1 MADSDFSRRAYN
13 QYTEVSMPR
22 ALWLAMLLCLGCA
35 ESRLTTAPAPAEID
49 AMLLPPV
56 DGQLALWVNQ
66 PTNFAVIGTT
76 QEHGADV
83 LYQQTALQS
92 VPMSGYVYVPQ
103 GDAGY
108 DRVYLVASHDPID
121 LTGSLD
127 DAIAG
132 ANVVDAYAADTVG
145 LDSLRCNDG
154 RLSLVR
160 TMIVSKNPKR
170 TREDDERFANCYLEH
185 HFERQ
190 RYALAAGRQF
200 FAIQPGKPLTTH
212 KFLPPGYKPPK
223 LVPKPGTQLGR
234 SDQRALR
241 WYAAKDQWH
250 AITHNGEPGTELPR
264 ALGYVRYG
272 SVWVPRWGNAMLGG
286 AHEEVRAIVNGNV
299 GSVHGTTALVM
310 EPTGR
315 IATAEVSVSR
325 GFSSQGAPRV
335 EYSTGGGAGY
345 TSSYHEAATRA
356 SYSAPSYSAPSSGAS
371 SHESSSTSSAGSSS
385 SGGHH

>member
-1 MADSDFSRRAYN
+1 MGDSDFSRPAYS
-13 QYTEVSMPR
+13 QYTEVYMPR
-22 ALWLAMLLCLGCA
+22 AMWLAMLLCLGCA
-35 ESRLTTAPAPAEID
+35 GSHLTTAPAPAEID

-66 PTNFAVIGTT
+66 PTNFAVIGAT
-76 QEHGADV
+76 QEHGAEV
-83 LYQQTALQS
+83 LYQQTALQGI
-92 VPMSGYVYVPQ
+92 PMSGYVYVPR

-127 DAIAG
+127 DAIAS

-145 LDSLRCNDG
+145 LDSLRCTDG

-160 TMIVSKNPKR
+160 RTIVNKN
-170 TREDDERFANCYLEH
+170 DERFASCYLES
-185 HFERQ
+185 HFERN

-200 FAIQPGKPLTTH
+200 FAIQPGKPAPTTK

-223 LVPKPGTQLGR
+223 LVPKPGTRLDRG
-234 SDQRALR
+234 DQRALR

-264 ALGYVRYG
+264 ALGYMRYG

-286 AHEEVRAIVNGNV
+286 AHREVRAIVNGNV

-315 IATAEVSVSR
+315 IATAEISVSR
-325 GFSSQGAPRV
+325 GSSSQGAPRV

-345 TSSYHEAATRA
+345 TSG
-356 SYSAPSYSAPSSGAS
+356 APSHG
-371 SHESSSTSSAGSSS
+371 SSSVSSAGSSS

>member
-1 MADSDFSRRAYN
+1 
-13 QYTEVSMPR
+13 MPR

-35 ESRLTTAPAPAEID
+35 GSRLTTAPTPAEID

-66 PTNFAVIGTT
+66 PTNFAVIGAT
-76 QEHGADV
+76 QAHGADV
-83 LYQQTALQS
+83 LYQQTALQG
-92 VPMSGYVYVPQ
+92 VPLSGYVYVPQ

-108 DRVYLVASHDPID
+108 DRVYLVASHDPIN

-160 TMIVSKNPKR
+160 RTIVIKHPER
-170 TREDDERFANCYLEH
+170 TRVDEERFAECYLQH
-185 HFERQ
+185 HFERH

-200 FAIQPGKPLTTH
+200 FAMQPGKPAPTTK

-223 LVPKPGTQLGR
+223 LVPKPGTRLDR

-272 SVWVPRWGNAMLGG
+272 SVWVPNWGNAMLGG

-299 GSVHGTTALVM
+299 GSVHGT
-310 EPTGR
+310 
-315 IATAEVSVSR
+315 
-325 GFSSQGAPRV
+325 
-335 EYSTGGGAGY
+335 GY

-356 SYSAPSYSAPSSGAS
+356 SYSAPSYSAPTSSAS
-371 SHESSSTSSAGSSS
+371 SHGSSSTSSAGSSS
-385 SGGHH
+385 SGTHH

>member
-1 MADSDFSRRAYN
+1 MADSDFSRRAYS
-13 QYTEVSMPR
+13 QYTEVWMPR

-35 ESRLTTAPAPAEID
+35 GSRLTTAPAPAEID

-76 QEHGADV
+76 QERGADV
-83 LYQQTALQS
+83 LYQQTALQG
-92 VPMSGYVYVPQ
+92 VATSGYVYVPQ

-108 DRVYLVASHDPID
+108 DRVYLIASHDPID

-145 LDSLRCNDG
+145 LDSLRCKDG
-154 RLSLVR
+154 RLSLIRR
-160 TMIVSKNPKR
+160 TIVSKSPAP
-170 TREDDERFANCYLEH
+170 TREDEERVADCYLEH

-200 FAIQPGKPLTTH
+200 FAMKPGKPAPTH
-212 KFLPPGYKPPK
+212 KSLPPGYKPPK
-223 LVPKPGTQLGR
+223 LVPKPGTRLGR
-234 SDQRALR
+234 SDERSLR

-250 AITHNGEPGTELPR
+250 AITHNGAPGTELPR

-272 SVWVPRWGNAMLGG
+272 SVWVPRWGSTLPGN
-286 AHEEVRAIVNGNV
+286 AHEQVRAIVNGNV
-299 GSVHGTTALVM
+299 GAVRGNTALVM

-315 IATAEVSVSR
+315 ISTAEVSVSR
-325 GFSSQGAPRV
+325 EFSSPGAPRV
-335 EYSTGGGAGY
+335 EYSTSGGAGY
-345 TSSYHEAATRA
+345 TSSYHEAATHA
-356 SYSAPSYSAPSSGAS
+356 SYSAPSSSAPSYSAPS
-371 SHESSSTSSAGSSS
+371 HESSSASSAGSSS
-385 SGGHH
+385 AGGHH

>member
-1 MADSDFSRRAYN
+1 
-13 QYTEVSMPR
+13 MPR

-35 ESRLTTAPAPAEID
+35 GSRLTTAPAPAEID

-66 PTNFAVIGTT
+66 PTNFAVIGTA

-83 LYQQTALQS
+83 LYQQTALQG

-108 DRVYLVASHDPID
+108 DRVYLIASHDPID

-127 DAIAG
+127 NAIAG

-160 TMIVSKNPKR
+160 RTIVSKNPKR
-170 TREDDERFANCYLEH
+170 TSEDDERLANCYSEH

-200 FAIQPGKPLTTH
+200 FAMKPGKPTH
-212 KFLPPGYKPPK
+212 KSLPPGYRPPK

-272 SVWVPRWGNAMLGG
+272 SVWVPRWGNAMLGV

-315 IATAEVSVSR
+315 IATAQVSVS
-325 GFSSQGAPRV
+325 SQGTARV
-335 EYSTGGGAGY
+335 EYLTGGGAGY
-345 TSSYHEAATRA
+345 TSSYHEAASRA
-356 SYSAPSYSAPSSGAS
+356 SYSAPSSSASGSSASSSSAPS
-371 SHESSSTSSAGSSS
+371 HAGSSS

>member
-1 MADSDFSRRAYN
+1 M
-13 QYTEVSMPR
+13 
-22 ALWLAMLLCLGCA
+22 WLAMLLCLGCA
-35 ESRLTTAPAPAEID
+35 GSRLTTAPAPAEID

-83 LYQQTALQS
+83 LYQQTAFQG
-92 VPMSGYVYVPQ
+92 VPTSGYVYVPQ

-145 LDSLRCNDG
+145 LDSLRCKDG

-160 TMIVSKNPKR
+160 RMIVGKNPKR
-170 TREDDERFANCYLEH
+170 TYEDEERFANCYLEH
-185 HFERQ
+185 HLERQ
-190 RYALAAGRQF
+190 RYTLAAGRQF

-223 LVPKPGTQLGR
+223 LVPKPGTELGR

-272 SVWVPRWGNAMLGG
+272 GVWVPRWGNALVAS

-299 GSVHGTTALVM
+299 GSVRGTTALVM

-325 GFSSQGAPRV
+325 GFSSQGTPRV

-345 TSSYHEAATRA
+345 TSSYHEAATHA
-356 SYSAPSYSAPSSGAS
+356 SYSAPSYSAPTSSAS

-385 SGGHH
+385 SGTHH

>member
-1 MADSDFSRRAYN
+1 MADSDFSRRAYS
-13 QYTEVSMPR
+13 QYTEVKMPR

-35 ESRLTTAPAPAEID
+35 GSRLTTAPAPAEID

-76 QEHGADV
+76 QERGADV
-83 LYQQTALQS
+83 LYQQTALQG
-92 VPMSGYVYVPQ
+92 VPMSGYVYVPR

-108 DRVYLVASHDPID
+108 DRVYLIASHDPID

-132 ANVVDAYAADTVG
+132 ANAVDAYAADTVG
-145 LDSLRCNDG
+145 LDSLRCTDG

-160 TMIVSKNPKR
+160 RTIVSKNPKR

-250 AITHNGEPGTELPR
+250 AITHNGEPGGELPR
-264 ALGYVRYG
+264 ALGYLKVG
-272 SVWVPRWGNAMLGG
+272 TDWVPDHVDPRLAS
-286 AHEEVRAIVNGNV
+286 ADREVREIVNGSV
-299 GSVHGTTALVM
+299 GALRTRTALVM
-310 EPTGR
+310 EPGGV
-315 IATAEVSVSR
+315 IAPAEVSVSR
-325 GFSSQGAPRV
+325 GSSAGAPRV
-335 EYSTGGGAGY
+335 EYTTNSGWSNRAGA
-345 TSSYHEAATRA
+345 AA
-356 SYSAPSYSAPSSGAS
+356 
-371 SHESSSTSSAGSSS
+371 
-385 SGGHH
+385 

>member
-1 MADSDFSRRAYN
+1 
-13 QYTEVSMPR
+13 MPR

-35 ESRLTTAPAPAEID
+35 GSRLTTAPAPAEID

-66 PTNFAVIGTT
+66 PTNFAVIGAT

-83 LYQQTALQS
+83 LYQQTALEG

-145 LDSLRCNDG
+145 LDSLRCKDG

-160 TMIVSKNPKR
+160 RTIVSKDPKR
-170 TREDDERFANCYLEH
+170 TREDDERFANCYSEH

-200 FAIQPGKPLTTH
+200 FAMQPGKPTQK

-223 LVPKPGTQLGR
+223 LVPKPGTRLDRG
-234 SDQRALR
+234 DQRALR

-272 SVWVPRWGNAMLGG
+272 SVWVPRSGNAMLGG

-335 EYSTGGGAGY
+335 EYSTGGGSGY

-356 SYSAPSYSAPSSGAS
+356 SYSAPSYSAPTSTAS
-371 SHESSSTSSAGSSS
+371 SHESSSAPSAPSGSS
-385 SGGHH
+385 SGGHRP

>member
-1 MADSDFSRRAYN
+1 MVDSDFSRRAYS
-13 QYTEVSMPR
+13 QYTEVQMPR

-35 ESRLTTAPAPAEID
+35 GSRLTTAPAPAEID

-83 LYQQTALQS
+83 PYQQTALQG

-145 LDSLRCNDG
+145 LDSLRCKDG

-160 TMIVSKNPKR
+160 RTIVTTHPKL
-170 TREDDERFANCYLEH
+170 TRVNDERFAECYLQH

-200 FAIQPGKPLTTH
+200 FAMQPGKPAPTTK

-223 LVPKPGTQLGR
+223 LVPKPGTRLDR

-345 TSSYHEAATRA
+345 TASYHESATR
-356 SYSAPSYSAPSSGAS
+356 SYSAPSYSAPTSGAS
-371 SHESSSTSSAGSSS
+371 SHESSSTGSAGSSS
-385 SGGHH
+385 SGTHH

>member
-1 MADSDFSRRAYN
+1 
-13 QYTEVSMPR
+13 MPR
-22 ALWLAMLLCLGCA
+22 AMWLAMLLCLGCA
-35 ESRLTTAPAPAEID
+35 GSRLTTAPAPAEID

-76 QEHGADV
+76 QERGADV
-83 LYQQTALQS
+83 LYQQTALQG
-92 VPMSGYVYVPQ
+92 VPTSGYVYVPR

-145 LDSLRCNDG
+145 LDSLRCKDG
-154 RLSLVR
+154 RLSLIRR
-160 TMIVSKNPKR
+160 TIVIEHPKR
-170 TREDDERFANCYLEH
+170 TLLDDERIADCYLQH

-200 FAIQPGKPLTTH
+200 FAMQAGKPLTTH

-223 LVPKPGTQLGR
+223 LVPKPGTHLER
-234 SDQRALR
+234 SDERSLR

-264 ALGYVRYG
+264 ALGYVQYG
-272 SVWVPRWGNAMLGG
+272 SVWVPRWGSTLPGN
-286 AHEEVRAIVNGNV
+286 AHEQVRAIVNGNV
-299 GSVHGTTALVM
+299 GAVRGNTALVM

-335 EYSTGGGAGY
+335 EYSTGGGWSGSA
-345 TSSYHEAATRA
+345 SSYHEAATRA
-356 SYSAPSYSAPSSGAS
+356 SYSAPSSSAPSSSAP

>member
-1 MADSDFSRRAYN
+1 
-13 QYTEVSMPR
+13 MPR
-22 ALWLAMLLCLGCA
+22 AVWLAMLACLGCA
-35 ESRLTTAPAPAEID
+35 GARPTTEPAPVAAID

-66 PTNFAVIGTT
+66 PGNFAVIGVA
-76 QEHGADV
+76 QAHGADV
-83 LYQQTALQS
+83 LYEQTALQG
-92 VPMSGYVYVPQ
+92 VPASGYVYVPR

-108 DRVYLVASHDPID
+108 DRVYLIASRDPID

-127 DAIAG
+127 DATAG

-154 RLSLVR
+154 RLFLIRR
-160 TMIVSKNPKR
+160 TIASGNPKR
-170 TREDDERFANCYLEH
+170 TREEDERFAECYLQH
-185 HFERQ
+185 HFERH
-190 RYALAAGRQF
+190 RYAIAAGRQF
-200 FAIQPGKPLTTH
+200 FAMNPGKPAQPTH
-212 KFLPPGYKPPK
+212 KSLPPRYRPPK
-223 LVPKPGTQLGR
+223 LVPKPGTHLER
-234 SDQRALR
+234 SDERALR

-272 SVWVPRWGNAMLGG
+272 TVWVPKWGNTLLGT
-286 AHEEVRAIVNGNV
+286 AHDQVRAIVNGTV
-299 GSVHGTTALVM
+299 GSVHSKTALVM

-335 EYSTGGGAGY
+335 EYTTSTGWSNHAGVAAY
-345 TSSYHEAATRA
+345 SPSGYSSGYHESAGHI
-356 SYSAPSYSAPSSGAS
+356 SYSAPSYSAPSHSQSSSAPAS
-371 SHESSSTSSAGSSS
+371 SGSAGSST

>member
-1 MADSDFSRRAYN
+1 
-13 QYTEVSMPR
+13 MPR
-22 ALWLAMLLCLGCA
+22 AMWLAMLLCLGCA
-35 ESRLTTAPAPAEID
+35 GSRLTTAPAPAEID

-66 PTNFAVIGTT
+66 PTNFAVIGAS

-83 LYQQTALQS
+83 LYQQTALQG
-92 VPMSGYVYVPQ
+92 VPMSGYVYVPR

-132 ANVVDAYAADTVG
+132 ANVVDAYAAYTVG

-160 TMIVSKNPKR
+160 RTILSKN
-170 TREDDERFANCYLEH
+170 DERLANCYLEH
-185 HFERQ
+185 HSERQ

-200 FAIQPGKPLTTH
+200 FAIQPGKPAPTTK

-223 LVPKPGTQLGR
+223 LVPKPGTHLDR
-234 SDQRALR
+234 SDQRSLR

-264 ALGYVRYG
+264 ALGYVQYG
-272 SVWVPRWGNAMLGG
+272 SVWVPRWGSSLLGN

-315 IATAEVSVSR
+315 IATADVSVSR

-356 SYSAPSYSAPSSGAS
+356 SYSA
-371 SHESSSTSSAGSSS
+371 SSAGSSS

>member
-1 MADSDFSRRAYN
+1 MARSDFSRAAYS
-13 QYTEVSMPR
+13 QYTEVHMPR

-35 ESRLTTAPAPAEID
+35 GSRLTTAPAPVEIA

-66 PTNFAVIGTT
+66 PTNFAVIGAT
-76 QEHGADV
+76 QERGADV
-83 LYQQTALQS
+83 LYQQTALQG
-92 VPMSGYVYVPQ
+92 VATSGYVYVPQ

-108 DRVYLVASHDPID
+108 DRVYLIASHDPID

-127 DAIAG
+127 DAIRG

-160 TMIVSKNPKR
+160 RTIVTKHPER
-170 TREDDERFANCYLEH
+170 TREEDERFADCYLEH
-185 HFERQ
+185 HFERR
-190 RYALAAGRQF
+190 RYVLAAGRQF

-223 LVPKPGTQLGR
+223 LVPKPGTRLERG
-234 SDQRALR
+234 DERALR

-272 SVWVPRWGNAMLGG
+272 PVWVPRWGSTLPAT
-286 AHEEVRAIVNGNV
+286 AHDQVRAIVNGNV
-299 GSVHGTTALVM
+299 GSV
-310 EPTGR
+310 R
-315 IATAEVSVSR
+315 
-325 GFSSQGAPRV
+325 PRV
-335 EYSTGGGAGY
+335 EYTTSGGWSGRAGSEGY
-345 TSSYHEAATRA
+345 TSSGYHEAAATHA
-356 SYSAPSYSAPSSGAS
+356 SYSAPSYSAPSYSAPSAS
-371 SHESSSTSSAGSSS
+371 SYSAPSHESSGAGSAGSSS